1 MESRARPARMLRWPE
16 PCLMLITDRA
26 RLRGRSMEEVA
37 SQAVE
42 GGVNVVQ
49 LREKDLPTGD
59 LYDLA
64 ATLHAV
70 LRGRALLLIN
80 DRLDIALTVG
90 ADGVHLPEHS
100 LPGSKSREAAGE
112 ACIVGRAV
120 HSVEAAVTA
129 EAGGAD
135 YVQVGAI
142 YETASKPGVT
152 PAGLDLVTAVRDAVG
167 IPVMAVGGIDA
178 TNAAD
183 VIAAGADGIAVIGE
197 IMDAD
202 DPENAA
208 RELRSDLDETYAP
221 VS

>member
-1 MESRARPARMLRWPE
+1 MA
-16 PCLMLITDRA
+16 
-26 RLRGRSMEEVA
+26 EVA

-70 LRGRALLLIN
+70 LRGRALLLVN

-100 LPGSKSREAAGE
+100 LPGTKIRDVAGE
-112 ACIVGRAV
+112 ACVVGRAV

-129 EAGGAD
+129 EDDGAD
-135 YVQVGAI
+135 YVQVGTI
-142 YETASKPGVT
+142 YETGSKPGVV
-152 PAGLDLVTAVRDAVG
+152 PAGLGLVTAVRDAIG
-167 IPVMAVGGIDA
+167 IPVVAVGGIDA

-183 VIAAGADGIAVIGE
+183 VIAAGADGVAVIGA

-202 DPENAA
+202 DPAGA
-208 RELRSDLDETYAP
+208 SRELRATVDAAYGQDAPSP